1 MDSADSQKWQQHLAL
16 LREQYVNLYNNYTE
30 LQQKHA
36 LAMATKEDQ
45 GFIGRLLSQISQM
58 YEGQRYSDV
67 TVALQDR
74 NIPVH
79 KFVLAARS
87 DSWSSLPEKAV
98 LDWKNLD
105 GNVGSILLK
114 WIYSDVVNQEDLSLE
129 LMKAAS
135 GFGLIELVDRCERYL
150 IGSVKLQDCVRLY
163 TVAEELGAKKLRD
176 HCSSLISCHWDD
188 LSGEDFKEMPGPLLY
203 QLLKTKSEY
212 PLHSAVRLQREDVVF
227 LYLVEHNA
235 ELPAAVNKRDSRGET
250 ALEVA
255 LKSRQPSLARTLV
268 EHRADLCA
276 QDSRGHSLLHSAI
289 IKADSYAAEFIVEQ
303 LENNNAGSTKG
314 LDRPDESDGR
324 TALHLLAAHT
334 SRDMLAVAARLLK
347 AGLDPNVQSHDGWS
361 PLHCCVA
368 ERNEALLDL
377 LLASTELEVELRTKR
392 GDTALCMAL
401 LAEPDGFEAGAAKL
415 LGRGASANPF
425 YPGDEADTLLHR
437 LARDSREAAALFL
450 LEPCDPRES
459 SSGQQGA
466 KRKWRAP
473 AESLEA
479 RNREGWT
486 VLHEAARSGLGLLC
500 RRLLDRCPSLLA
512 SRTLSGDTAL
522 HLAVQHGRHEA
533 LRAILDNAG
542 GGNSLEERRE
552 LLAAKNRAQ
561 ESPLSL
567 ALAAVP
573 KDREILAAL
582 IAVGADLEQRNEAGH
597 TALHQAILKEDSA
610 SAVFLL
616 EHGADMN
623 ARTTEGE
630 TALQLSVHCR
640 LGDVVEALC
649 RRGAD
654 TSAGCP
660 LWDALESEQEDVAS
674 SLVAHGADPDCWSPG
689 PDGCRQTL
697 LHRAIDENREDIAQF
712 LIRSGCDLNSPRR
725 AGSDGAGGEEAR
737 DDCTPLHLC
746 CQWGLE
752 QVVQTL
758 IEHGANVNAKD
769 SEGKTPL
776 HVAIQNHHA
785 QIISL
790 LLCHPN
796 INLSQ
801 RDKKGQSPFASALAV
816 RNNKAAQA
824 ILDRLP
830 SAAEQFDNKGR
841 NFLHTAIQKNDME
854 SILFLLSIQV
864 DVNSRVQDVM
874 QIPPLH
880 LAAVSGNEMLVRSLI
895 LAGAR
900 VNDTDAHRNTALHA
914 AAKAGHATVV
924 SALLQNGI
932 HFDAV
937 NADGDNVLHVA
948 VREGHVPVV
957 RTLLTECTLDAE
969 AVNLKGRNPL
979 HELARYGRDNAATIC
994 ELFFE
999 CMPQYPLNNAD
1010 LDGNTPLLI
1019 AYMKGNGNLCRTLVK
1034 FGACLGSMNKDGI
1047 TIFNYQVATKQL
1059 LYRLLE
1065 SLTQEA
1071 PWADKDLCLECGTKF
1086 SLTMRKH
1093 HCRHCGR
1100 ILCSKCSGQDV
1111 PILKFGLNKPVRVCG
1126 VCFDVLQIGAD

>member
-1 MDSADSQKWQQHLAL
+1 MEDSSDSQKWQQHLAL

-30 LQQKHA
+30 LQQKYA
-36 LAMATKEDQ
+36 LATAEKEDH
-45 GFIGRLLSQISQM
+45 GFVGRLLSQISAL
-58 YEGQRYSDV
+58 YEEQRYSDV
-67 TVALQDR
+67 TVVLRDR
-74 NIPVH
+74 SIPVH
-79 KFVLAARS
+79 KFVIAARS
-87 DSWSSLPEKAV
+87 DTWSSLPEKAV

-105 GNVGSILLK
+105 GNVGSVLLK
-114 WIYSDVVNQEDLSLE
+114 WIYTDIVSQDQLTLE

-135 GFGLIELVDRCERYL
+135 GFGLTELVDRCEKYL

-163 TVAEELGAKKLRD
+163 TIAEELGTKKLRD

-235 ELPAAVNKRDSRGET
+235 ELPEAVNALDQRGET

-276 QDSRGHSLLHSAI
+276 KDARGLTLLHSAI
-289 IKADSYAAEFIVEQ
+289 LKADSYAAEFIVEQ
-303 LENNNAGSTKG
+303 LENNGGKV
-314 LDRPDESDGR
+314 LDQPNEADGK

-334 SRDMLAVAARLLK
+334 SQDMLAVAGRLLK
-347 AGLDPNVQSHDGWS
+347 AGLEPNAQSHDGWS
-361 PLHCCVA
+361 PLHCCISQ
-368 ERNEALLDL
+368 RNEALLEL
-377 LLASTELEVELRTKR
+377 LLDSDSIDVDLRTKD

-401 LAEPDGFEAGAAKL
+401 LLAEPSFESGAAKL
-415 LGRGASANPF
+415 LARGAAPNPR
-425 YPGDEADTLLHR
+425 YPGDEADTLMHR
-437 LARDSREAAALFL
+437 LARELHEDAALFL
-450 LEPCDPRES
+450 LEPCDADQIKAS
-459 SSGQQGA
+459 
-466 KRKWRAP
+466 KTNKKWRAE
-473 AESLEA
+473 ADTLES

-486 VLHEAARSGLGLLC
+486 VLHEAARSGLPRLC
-500 RRLLDRCPSLLA
+500 RRLLERSPSLLA

-522 HLAVQHGRHEA
+522 HLAVAHGRLEA
-533 LRAILDNAG
+533 LRSLLDAAPDN
-542 GGNSLEERRE
+542 EKRD
-552 LLAAKNRAQ
+552 LLTTKNKDAD
-561 ESPLSL
+561 SPLSL
-567 ALAAVP
+567 ALGAVP
-573 KDREILAAL
+573 KDKEVLAAL
-582 IAVGADLEQRNEAGH
+582 IQAGADLEQRNEAGH

-610 SAVFLL
+610 SAIFLL
-616 EHGADMN
+616 EHGADIN
-623 ARTTEGE
+623 ARSLSGE

-654 TSAGCP
+654 TSVGCP

-689 PDGCRQTL
+689 PDGCQQTL
-697 LHRAIDENREDIAQF
+697 LHKAIDENREDVAQF
-712 LIRSGCDLNSPRR
+712 LVRSGCDLNSPRR
-725 AGSDGAGGEEAR
+725 PGPNGAGGDEAK
-737 DDCTPLHLC
+737 DECTPLHLC

-758 IEHGANVNAKD
+758 IEHGANVNARD
-769 SEGKTPL
+769 AEGKTPV
-776 HVAIQNHHA
+776 HIAIQNQHA

-796 INLSQ
+796 INLSI
-801 RDKKGQSPFASALAV
+801 RDKKGQSPFATALAV

-864 DVNSRVQDVM
+864 DVNSRVQDVT
-874 QIPPLH
+874 QTPPLH
-880 LAAVSGNEMLVRSLI
+880 LAAINGNEMLVRSLI

-924 SALLQNGI
+924 SALLQNSI
-932 HFDAV
+932 NFDAV
-937 NADGDNVLHVA
+937 NADGDNALHVA
-948 VREGHVPVV
+948 VREGHVTVV

-999 CMPQYPLNNAD
+999 CMAQYPLNNAD

-1034 FGACLGSMNKDGI
+1034 SGACLGSMNKDGI

-1111 PILKFGLNKPVRVCG
+1111 PILKFGLNKPVRVCA
-1126 VCFDVLQIGAD
+1126 VCFDVLQIGAE